1 MKVNQFKR
9 WIFALTVP
17 DGNGIAGV
25 AVGATL
31 VTVFLGFYIKA
42 WWLFLPAVFFLS
54 LYAVL
59 VKSGLDQHDRL
70 GQAAIEA
77 AASVWVR
84 EGEDADEVRRRH
96 DYMMTMGTAG
106 ALAAE
111 GISAM
116 MFLVNIDGTPMIE
129 GTFTDI
135 KGNPFGITE
144 DTFSTDFSM
153 DAGNDM
159 FPTTDYEYHPG
170 SGMDH
175 NDSMNS
181 H

>member
-25 AVGATL
+25 VVGATL

-42 WWLFLPAVFFLS
+42 WLLFLPAVFFLS

-59 VKSGLDQHDRL
+59 VKSGLDHYDRL
-70 GQAAIEA
+70 GQKAIEA
-77 AASVWVR
+77 AAYEWVR
-84 EGEDADEVRRRH
+84 EGGDADEVRRRH
-96 DYMMTMGTAG
+96 VCMMTMGAAG
-106 ALAAE
+106 ALASE
-111 GISAM
+111 GASAM
-116 MFLVNIDGTPMIE
+116 RFLVNIDGTPMID

-135 KGNPFGITE
+135 KSNPFGITE

-159 FPTTDYEYHPG
+159 FQTTEYEYDAA
-170 SGMDH
+170 SSMDH
-175 NDSMNS
+175 NDFMNP